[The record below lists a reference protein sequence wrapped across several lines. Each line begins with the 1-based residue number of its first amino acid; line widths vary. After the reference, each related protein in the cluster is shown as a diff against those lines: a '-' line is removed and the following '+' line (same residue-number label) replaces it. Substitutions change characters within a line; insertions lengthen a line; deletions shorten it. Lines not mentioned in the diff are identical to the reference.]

1 MARSS
6 AGPSS
11 VVGRIDAEDDADDV
25 ADGASD
31 EGDSH
36 VVDAFAEIVGGRGG
50 GVLGVVDGGAL
61 HASE

>member
-11 VVGRIDAEDDADDV
+11 VVSGIDAEDDADDA
-25 ADGASD
+25 ADSAAD

-36 VVDAFAEIVGGRGG
+36 VVDASAEIVGDRGG
-50 GVLGVVDGGAL
+50 GMLGVVDGGAL